1 MQSALSLL
9 FFDLKSCRYNLSI
22 RHCVSCLHA
31 EIKILN
37 YFLRPSVCVSIQQ
50 STPSVS
56 KHLLTCAK
64 GATAPI
70 LGYGALN
77 ALLFVSYNRTLGLL
91 GDNYAAPNSLAKIW
105 VAGAVGGLASFIVSA
120 PTELIKCRTQ
130 VSGTTNAHGSQT
142 SLTIA
147 KEIWARNGV
156 RGLYF
161 GGGVTSVRDAVGYGF
176 YFWSYEICKRVLKS
190 DEEDTPRMAGA
201 KVLLAGGIAGVIT
214 WASIFPLDVIK
225 TRVQTQPFAF
235 PIGSPATSRPATP
248 ERQALLAQDEPRKP
262 NAVYRRKGAIEIARL
277 VYQNEG
283 IAVFFRGLGICSVRA
298 FVVNAVQWA
307 VYEWLMKVL
316 QPQSSPGSN
325 GGLGVMTKANTVSVE
340 NILRI

>member
-1 MQSALSLL
+1 
-9 FFDLKSCRYNLSI
+9 
-22 RHCVSCLHA
+22 
-31 EIKILN
+31 
-37 YFLRPSVCVSIQQ
+37 
-50 STPSVS
+50 
-56 KHLLTCAK
+56 LLTLYE

-77 ALLFVSYNRTLGLL
+77 ALLFVSYNRTLTLL
-91 GDNYAAPNSLAKIW
+91 GEDYASPASFSKIW
-105 VAGAVGGLASFIVSA
+105 AAGAVGGLASFIVSA

-130 VSGTTNAHGSQT
+130 VSAPTNSPGSQT
-142 SLTIA
+142 SLAIA

-161 GGGVTSVRDAVGYGF
+161 GGGITSVRDAVGYGF

-190 DEEDTPRMAGA
+190 DGEDTPRMAGA
-201 KVLLAGGIAGVIT
+201 KVLLAGGIAGVVT

-235 PIGSPATSRPATP
+235 PIASPATSRPTTP
-248 ERQALLAQDEPRKP
+248 ERQALLANEDSVKTS
-262 NAVYRRKGAIEIARL
+262 ATHRRKGAIEIARL

-283 IAVFFRGLGICSVRA
+283 MAVFFRGLGICSVRA

-316 QPQSSPGSN
+316 QPSSFPGSN
-325 GGLGVMTKANTVSVE
+325 GNLDVSTKANAVSV
-340 NILRI
+340 